1 MSIEELLLDIE
12 HQTNA
17 LVRIRT
23 TYPPDHPKWE
33 EYSQRINELN
43 EEFSRL
49 WETHNE

>member
-1 MSIEELLLDIE
+1 MSIEELMIDIE
-12 HQTNA
+12 NQISA
-17 LVRIRT
+17 LLRIRS
-23 TYPPDHPKWE
+23 TYSPDHPKWE